1 MAEKEMEVQE
11 KQELESSEE
20 RTEAARYF
28 RPYTDIHES
37 TDAITVTMDMPGV
50 DKKDVDVKLEK
61 DVLTITGHVDLS
73 GYQGLEPVYTE
84 YNVGNYV
91 RSFTISNEVDRDAI
105 SAKIDDGVLTVSL
118 PKVKEASARRITVN

>member
-1 MAEKEMEVQE
+1 MAEREMEVQE
-11 KQELESSEE
+11 KQELETSEE

-37 TDAITVTMDMPGV
+37 TDTITVTMDMPGV

-61 DVLTITGHVDLS
+61 DVLTITGHVDLT
-73 GYQGLEPVYTE
+73 GYEGLEPVYTE

-105 SAKIDDGVLTVSL
+105 SAKIDNGVLTVSL
-118 PKVKEASARRITVN
+118 PKVKEAAARRITVN

>member
-1 MAEKEMEVQE
+1 MAEREMEVQE
-11 KQELESSEE
+11 KQELETSEE

-37 TDAITVTMDMPGV
+37 TDSITVTMDMPGV

-61 DVLTITGHVDLS
+61 DVLTITGHVDLT
-73 GYQGLEPVYTE
+73 GYEGLEPVYTE

-105 SAKIDDGVLTVSL
+105 SAKIDNGVLTVSL
-118 PKVKEASARRITVN
+118 PKVKEAAARRITVN

>member
-1 MAEKEMEVQE
+1 MAEREMEVQE
-11 KQELESSEE
+11 KQELEASEE

-28 RPYTDIHES
+28 RPYTDIFES

-73 GYQGLEPVYTE
+73 RYEGLEPVYTE

-91 RSFTISNEVDRDAI
+91 RSFTISNEVDQDAI
-105 SAKIDDGVLTVSL
+105 SATIDQGVLTVSL
-118 PKVKEASARRITVN
+118 PKVKEAAARRIAVN

>member
-1 MAEKEMEVQE
+1 MAEREMEVQE
-11 KQELESSEE
+11 KQELEASEE

-28 RPYTDIHES
+28 RPYTDIFES

-50 DKKDVDVKLEK
+50 DKNDVDVKLEK

-73 GYQGLEPVYTE
+73 RYEGLEPVYTE

-91 RSFTISNEVDRDAI
+91 RSFTISNEVDQDAI
-105 SAKIDDGVLTVSL
+105 SATIDQGVLTVSL
-118 PKVKEASARRITVN
+118 PKVKEAAARRIAVN

>member
-11 KQELESSEE
+11 KQELETSEE

-37 TDAITVTMDMPGV
+37 TDTITVTMDMPGV

-61 DVLTITGHVDLS
+61 DVLTITGHVDLT
-73 GYQGLEPVYTE
+73 GYEGLEPVYTE

-105 SAKIDDGVLTVSL
+105 SAKIDNGVLTVSL
-118 PKVKEASARRITVN
+118 PKVKEAAARRITVN

>member
-11 KQELESSEE
+11 KQELETSEE

-37 TDAITVTMDMPGV
+37 TDSITVTMDMPGV

-61 DVLTITGHVDLS
+61 DVLTITGHVDLT
-73 GYQGLEPVYTE
+73 GYEGLEPVYTE

-105 SAKIDDGVLTVSL
+105 SAKIDNGVLTVSL
-118 PKVKEASARRITVN
+118 PKVKEAAARRITVN